1 MKKNLASHFK
11 LAEKMGKKYEQDEN
25 GPMPEIEG
33 FLEMRSNEVAFRFFM
48 CVFGPTIYG
57 SLFLVDVYAP
67 GKLYEDAATVFTE
80 NDESFALFLLEDNW
94 GVWYQSACNEFKE
107 EATEMRL
114 DLPEMLATD
123 METSTDSGASVA
135 VSESGDNAES
145 EDVDVLGYDGETY
158 RRRFSTKRVLV
169 QKYSHNGMTN
179 KGFSRLE
186 ELEVLVATDRERN
199 GKVFY
204 TAMKQVLLKEDALGK
219 GGKKNVATTRK
230 KLRMK

>member
-1 MKKNLASHFK
+1 
-11 LAEKMGKKYEQDEN
+11 MGKRYEQDEN

-33 FLEMRSNEVAFRFFM
+33 FLEMRSNEAAFRFFM

-67 GKLYEDAATVFTE
+67 GKVYEDAATVFTE

-94 GVWYQSACNEFKE
+94 GVWYQSACMEFKE
-107 EATEMRL
+107 EAAEMRVE
-114 DLPEMLATD
+114 LPDIFATIIKS
-123 METSTDSGASVA
+123 TTDSVTSVA
-135 VSESGDNAES
+135 VSESGNSEES

-186 ELEVLVATDRERN
+186 DLEVLVETDRERN
-199 GKVFY
+199 GRVFY
-204 TAMKQVLLKEDALGK
+204 TAMKQVLLKQDALGK
-219 GGKKNVATTRK
+219 GGKKNVALTRK
-230 KLRMK
+230 KLRTK